1 MAYVFG
7 GLLLL
12 FLAAILLLG
21 LFSQRSPR
29 EFLDWKPTRPLEVE
43 AENELDD
50 VAQMLAA
57 QNAMRRRRGVPEL
70 TEEDVE
76 ARTRADAE
84 EIRRWRES

>member
-7 GLLLL
+7 GLMV
-12 FLAAILLLG
+12 FFFVAIILLG

-29 EFLDWKPTRPLEVE
+29 EFLDWKPTRSPETD

-57 QNAMRRRRGVPEL
+57 QNAMKRRRGAPEL
-70 TEEDVE
+70 TEEEIE
-76 ARTRADAE
+76 ARTREDAE
-84 EIRRWRES
+84 EVRRWRES